1 MSDHERPDP
10 WWKQCL
16 DTISLILVFLAGGAL
31 SSCGATGA
39 ARPISAGETVVT
51 HTERAVSADQVNA
64 IAVPAPLGRRPA
76 SASAA
81 ADLAAA
87 KLCEYVD
94 LSKQLDLLVQY
105 AAGMTPAARISEPVC
120 QAKK

>member
-1 MSDHERPDP
+1 MSDHERPDA
-10 WWKQCL
+10 WWKKCL
-16 DTISLILVFLAGGAL
+16 DWLVPFVIAISGGAL